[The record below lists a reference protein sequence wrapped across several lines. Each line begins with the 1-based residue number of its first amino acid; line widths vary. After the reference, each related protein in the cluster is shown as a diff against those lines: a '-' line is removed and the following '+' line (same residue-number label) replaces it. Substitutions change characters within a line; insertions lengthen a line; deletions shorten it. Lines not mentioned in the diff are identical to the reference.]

1 MSMKNQVLYWL
12 LVESNAESSLAAFE
26 KDTEMEPKLCRHIRL
41 KHYMAAMN
49 FKDAL
54 SFVE

>member
-1 MSMKNQVLYWL
+1 MKNQVLYWL